1 MKRQKYP
8 GMPPGR
14 TLRWEV
20 IRLIFGWRLL
30 HTDGFTVY
38 DHW

>member
-1 MKRQKYP
+1 MTTRTYP
-8 GMPPGR
+8 GQRPAA

-20 IRLIFGWRLL
+20 IPLIFGWRLI
-30 HTDGFTVY
+30 HTDGLTVY